1 MDEAEPSRTSRSLLE
16 SGRKST
22 NLSLRSRDV
31 DFDLLFF
38 SFLFLLIFFGR
49 VVALFSLHL
58 MIFVG
63 LFSR

>member
-1 MDEAEPSRTSRSLLE
+1 MDEAEPSRTSRSLLQ

-49 VVALFSLHL
+49 VVALFRC
-58 MIFVG
+58 I
-63 LFSR
+63 